1 MFNQHVTNR
10 MDFER
15 LRELDYVGF
24 APYMGIYEQQP
35 GIENHHKSLT
45 KGIYTL
51 MGNMMIDHW
60 ISGQTHVAVISQISF
75 VTRYTVHH
83 CTVVSPGLWIDV
95 ATEIWQWMRRRLEL
109 PYLALTRTGGRWVAG
124 SGRESYALCDGKGPG
139 WSAPG
144 GWS

>member
-1 MFNQHVTNR
+1 

-60 ISGQTHVAVISQISF
+60 ISGQTHVDSKFPHDSAQLF
-75 VTRYTVHH
+75 DNL
-83 CTVVSPGLWIDV
+83 CTKLS
-95 ATEIWQWMRRRLEL
+95 
-109 PYLALTRTGGRWVAG
+109 
-124 SGRESYALCDGKGPG
+124 
-139 WSAPG
+139 
-144 GWS
+144 